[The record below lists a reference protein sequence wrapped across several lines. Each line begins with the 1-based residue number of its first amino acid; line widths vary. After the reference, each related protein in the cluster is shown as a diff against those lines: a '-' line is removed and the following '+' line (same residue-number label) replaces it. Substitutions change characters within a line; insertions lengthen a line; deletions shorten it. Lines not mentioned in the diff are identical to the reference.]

1 MWGCQTLKHHV
12 IIGSMNNA
20 IGIELGRKIK
30 SFRRKRGITQE
41 QLAELIVTSYKY
53 IQRIEGKTPPDVRLS
68 TIVRLAKA
76 LKVKPAELLK
86 F

>member
-1 MWGCQTLKHHV
+1 MNALTGIQ
-12 IIGSMNNA
+12 IGK
-20 IGIELGRKIK
+20 RIK
-30 SFRRKRGITQE
+30 EWRRKRGITQE
-41 QLAELIVTSYKY
+41 QLAELVETSYKY
-53 IQRIEGKTPPDVRLS
+53 IQRIEGKNPPDIRLT

>member
-1 MWGCQTLKHHV
+1 MDTFTR
-12 IIGSMNNA
+12 IM
-20 IGIELGRKIK
+20 LGKKIK
-30 SFRRKRGITQE
+30 ELRRKRGITQE
-41 QLAELIVTSYKY
+41 QLAELIGTSYKY
-53 IQRIEGKTPPDVRLS
+53 LQRIESKNPPDVRLT

>member
-1 MWGCQTLKHHV
+1 
-12 IIGSMNNA
+12 MNNV

-30 SFRRKRGITQE
+30 EFRRKRGITQE
-41 QLAELIVTSYKY
+41 KLAELAETSYKY
-53 IQRIEGKTPPDVRLS
+53 IQRIEGKTPPDVRLT
-68 TIVRLAKA
+68 TIVKLAKA